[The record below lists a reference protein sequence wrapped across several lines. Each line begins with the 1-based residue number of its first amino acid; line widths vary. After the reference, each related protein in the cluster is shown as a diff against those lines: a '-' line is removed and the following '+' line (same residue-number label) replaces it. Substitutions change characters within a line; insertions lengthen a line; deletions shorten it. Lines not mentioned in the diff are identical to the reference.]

1 MKNKGFVQIFTV
13 LLAIACFYQLSFT
26 WKTRSVESDA
36 EAWAKKTGKLEAKYL
51 DSIGSETVFNMLGL
65 FKYTYLECKEKEI
78 GLGLDLKGGMNV
90 TMEVSVPDIVAGL
103 SNNAKDP
110 KFVEAL
116 ENAKKTFN
124 GQQDFINLFKA
135 EWDKVAP
142 GQKLAPLFTNKD
154 IKEELPFDAPN
165 EKVFNWLKT
174 QAKQSVSRA
183 YQIINQRIDQ
193 FGVVQPNVQEL
204 GNGRILVELPG
215 VDDPK
220 RVRNILQSS
229 AKLEFWSTYHNYEAY
244 KFLEAANEVVKN
256 KLLAEELAKGAPK
269 DTTTK
274 SLTAAPLTDLKPA
287 DNAAAK
293 KDTSKSKIGSIA
305 SSKADS
311 AKKKSPEQL
320 LKENPILSFVI
331 PNTIDDQETKQK
343 RWADGAGIGYVPRT
357 EMEKLQGYFEL
368 PEVKAV
374 FPPNLLLRWSFKPVA
389 KNSPYFM
396 LYGVKASRD
405 GQPALPG
412 DAVTSARKQVSQ
424 NGEIGVS
431 MTMSPEGANDWRR
444 ITAQAAP
451 TTEAIAIMLD
461 DKIYSAPT
469 VRNEIANGMSEISG
483 GFDDREAEDLAN
495 ILKAGKLPAPT
506 RIVEESVVGPTLG
519 ESSRKAGI
527 LSLFMGF
534 FAVIAFVF
542 AYYGRGA
549 WYGVIALVVNL
560 FFLVSIMAGFNAAL
574 TLPGLAGLVLTMGM
588 ALDCNVLINERIKEE
603 LENGKNYANAVTI
616 GYKQAFSAILDSHVT
631 QLIAAIIMAYFGS
644 GPVKG
649 FAVVLI
655 IGIFT
660 SMFTGIL
667 ISRLINEWDMRRGHE
682 CTFKTR
688 LFTGINKRRVYN
700 FMGQRK
706 IFYIVSS
713 IVIIIGVFSMIS
725 RGFSTGV
732 DFKGGWTYTIQ
743 FKGNIS
749 SDDIKIALNK
759 VIKENVEVKT
769 YGTNGQF
776 RITTAYKIDDQ
787 KADIAE
793 EVETTVLG
801 ALNDFKI
808 NKNDILSS
816 SKIGPTI
823 AADVRS
829 NSLIAVVL
837 AVLGIFLYIILRFRK
852 LEFGMGG
859 AISLIH
865 DVLVVLT
872 LFTVFWGLLPFPMD
886 VDQAFIAALLTV
898 LGYSINDTVV
908 VFDRIREFLGINKY
922 DNQTEVINGAVNQTL
937 SRTVVTAICTII
949 TLLMLFLFGGEGLKG
964 FTFALLSGIIIGT
977 YSSIFIASS
986 IAVDFGKRNEKK

>member
-13 LLAIACFYQLSFT
+13 LLAIACIYQLSFT
-26 WKTRSVESDA
+26 VKTRSVESQA
-36 EAWAKKTGKLEAKYL
+36 KEWAKKTGKPEAKYL
-51 DSIGSETVFNMLGL
+51 DSIGSVTVFNMLGL

-110 KFVEAL
+110 KFATAL
-116 ENAKKTFN
+116 DNAKQVFN
-124 GQQDFINLFKA
+124 GQQDFIDLFKT

-154 IKEELPFDAPN
+154 IKEELPFDAAN
-165 EKVFNWLKT
+165 DKVFTWLKL

-229 AKLEFWSTYHNYEAY
+229 AKLEFWNTYHNYEAY

-256 KLLAEELAKGAPK
+256 KFLAEDLLKGGKK
-269 DTTTK
+269 DSSSST
-274 SLTAAPLTDLKPA
+274 LTASTLTPAGDLT
-287 DNAAAK
+287 K
-293 KDTSKSKIGSIA
+293 KDTSKSKLGTIA
-305 SSKADS
+305 GAKNDTS
-311 AKKKSPEQL
+311 KKKSPEQL
-320 LKENPILSFVI
+320 LKENPILSYLI
-331 PNTIDDQETKQK
+331 PNTVDDQETKQK
-343 RWADGAGIGYVPRT
+343 KWADGAGIGYVPKT

-374 FPPNLLLRWSFKPVA
+374 LPPNLLLRWSFKPVA
-389 KNSPYFM
+389 KNSPFFM
-396 LYGVKASRD
+396 LYGIKASRD
-405 GQPALPG
+405 GLPALPG
-412 DAVTSARKQVSQ
+412 DVVTSARKQVSQ
-424 NGEIGVS
+424 DGEIGVS
-431 MTMSPEGANDWRR
+431 MSMSPEGANDWRR

-451 TTEAIAIMLD
+451 TTDAIAIMLD

-483 GFDDREAEDLAN
+483 GFDNREAEDLAN

-519 ESSRKAGI
+519 ESSRSAGI
-527 LSLFMGF
+527 ISLFMGF
-534 FAVIAFVF
+534 FAVIIFVF
-542 AYYGRGA
+542 LYYGRGA
-549 WYGVIALVVNL
+549 WYGVIALLVNL
-560 FFLVSIMAGFNAAL
+560 FFLVAIMAGFNAAL

-603 LENGKNYANAVTI
+603 LGHGKNYANAVTI
-616 GYKQAFSAILDSHVT
+616 GYRQATHAIIDSHVT
-631 QLIAAIIMAYFGS
+631 QLIAAMIMAYFGS

-660 SMFTGIL
+660 SLFTGIL
-667 ISRLINEWDMRRGHE
+667 ISRLLNEWDMKRGHE
-682 CTFKTR
+682 STFRTNIFKF
-688 LFTGINKRRVYN
+688 LHNKSEYA
-700 FMGQRK
+700 FMAKRK
-706 IFYIVSS
+706 ILYLVSS
-713 IVIIIGVFSMIS
+713 IIILGGVISMVT
-725 RGFSTGV
+725 RGFSSGV

-743 FKGNIS
+743 FTGDVKAE
-749 SDDIKIALNK
+749 DIKMALNK

-769 YGTNGQF
+769 YGTADKF

-787 KADIAE
+787 SADVSE
-793 EVETTVLG
+793 QVETTLLEG
-801 ALNDFKI
+801 LKDFKI
-808 NKNDILSS
+808 EKSAILSS

-823 AADVRS
+823 AADVRQ
-829 NSLIAVVL
+829 NSFIAVIL
-837 AVLGIFLYIILRFRK
+837 AVLGIFLYIVIRFRK

-865 DVLVVLT
+865 DVLVVLS
-872 LFTVFWGLLPFPMD
+872 LFSIFWGIMPFPMD
-886 VDQAFIAALLTV
+886 IDQAFIAALLTV

-908 VFDRIREFLGINKY
+908 VFDRIREFLGINKF
-922 DNQTEVINGAVNQTL
+922 DDQEEVINGAVNQTL
-937 SRTVVTAICTII
+937 SRTIVTALCTII

-964 FTFALLSGIIIGT
+964 FTFALLSGIIVGT
-977 YSSIFIASS
+977 YSSIFIASA
-986 IAVDFGKRNEKK
+986 IAVDFGKRRIAK

>member
-13 LLAIACFYQLSFT
+13 LLAIACIYQLSFS
-26 WKTRSVESDA
+26 WKTRSVESQA
-36 EAWAKKTGKLEAKYL
+36 KEWAKKTGKPEAKYL
-51 DSIGSETVFNMLGL
+51 DSVGSVTVYNMLGL

-110 KFVEAL
+110 KFATAL
-116 ENAKKTFN
+116 DNAKQSFN
-124 GQQDFINLFKA
+124 GQQNFIDLFKA

-142 GQKLAPLFTNKD
+142 GMKLAPLFTNKD

-165 EKVFNWLKT
+165 EKVFTWLKL

-220 RVRNILQSS
+220 RVRELLQSS

-256 KLLAEELAKGAPK
+256 KLAAEELLKGDKK
-269 DTTTK
+269 DTASKLAGAT
-274 SLTAAPLTDLKPA
+274 LKPA
-287 DNAAAK
+287 EDATK
-293 KDTSKSKIGSIA
+293 KDTSDKIGSIA
-305 SSKADS
+305 GSKADTS
-311 AKKKSPEQL
+311 KKKSPEQL
-320 LKENPILSFVI
+320 LKENPILSYLI
-331 PNTIDDQETKQK
+331 PNTVDDQQTKQK
-343 RWADGAGIGYVPRT
+343 RWADGAGIGYVPKT
-357 EMEKLQGYFEL
+357 EMEKLQGYFDL
-368 PEVKAV
+368 PEVQAV
-374 FPPNLLLRWSFKPVA
+374 FPPNLRLRWSFKPVA
-389 KNSPYFM
+389 KNSPFFM
-396 LYGVKASRD
+396 LYGVKADRN
-405 GQPALPG
+405 GEPALSG

-431 MTMSPEGANDWRR
+431 MTMSPEGANDWKR

-451 TTEAIAIMLD
+451 TTDAIAIMLD

-495 ILKAGKLPAPT
+495 ILKAGKLPART

-519 ESSRKAGI
+519 ESSRRAGI

-534 FAVIAFVF
+534 FAVILFVF
-542 AYYGRGA
+542 IYYGRGA
-549 WYGVIALVVNL
+549 WYGVIALLVNL
-560 FFLVSIMAGFNAAL
+560 FFLVAIMAGFNAAL

-603 LENGKNYANAVTI
+603 LKNGKNYANAVTI

-660 SMFTGIL
+660 SLFTGIL

-682 CTFKTR
+682 STFTTK
-688 LFTGINKRRVYN
+688 LFQKFRDHKEYAFMAKRR
-700 FMGQRK
+700 
-706 IFYIVSS
+706 ILYIVSS
-713 IVIIIGVFSMIS
+713 AVIIVGIISMVT
-725 RGFSTGV
+725 RGFSSGV

-743 FKGNIS
+743 FTG
-749 SDDIKIALNK
+749 DVQGEDIKMALNK

-769 YGTNGQF
+769 YGTADKF

-787 KADIAE
+787 SADVSE
-793 EVETTVLG
+793 KVEATLLEG
-801 ALNDFKI
+801 LKDFKI
-808 NKNDILSS
+808 KKSDILSS

-823 AADVRS
+823 AADVRQ
-829 NSLIAVVL
+829 NSFIAVIL
-837 AVLGIFLYIILRFRK
+837 AVLGIFLYIVIRFRK

-859 AISLIH
+859 AVSLIH
-865 DVLVVLT
+865 DVLIVLS
-872 LFTVFWGLLPFPMD
+872 LFSIFWGIMPFPMD
-886 VDQAFIAALLTV
+886 IDQAFIAALLTV

-908 VFDRIREFLGINKY
+908 VFDRIREFLGINKF
-922 DNQTEVINGAVNQTL
+922 DDQGEVINGAVNQTL
-937 SRTVVTAICTII
+937 SRTIVTALCTII

-964 FTFALLSGIIIGT
+964 FTFALLSGIIVGT
-977 YSSIFIASS
+977 YSSIFIASA
-986 IAVDFGKRNEKK
+986 IAVDFGKRKGIKG

>member
-13 LLAIACFYQLSFT
+13 LLAIACIYQLSFS
-26 WKTRSVESDA
+26 WKTRSVESQA
-36 EAWAKKTGKLEAKYL
+36 KEWAKKTGKPEAKYL
-51 DSIGSETVFNMLGL
+51 DSVGSVTVYNMLGL

-110 KFVEAL
+110 KFATAL
-116 ENAKKTFN
+116 ENAKQGFN
-124 GQQDFINLFKA
+124 GQQDFIDLFKA

-142 GQKLAPLFTNKD
+142 GVKLAPLFTNKD

-165 EKVFNWLKT
+165 EKVYNWLKL

-229 AKLEFWSTYHNYEAY
+229 AKLEFWNTYHNYEAY

-256 KLLAEELAKGAPK
+256 KLAAEELLKGGKTDSASK
-269 DTTTK
+269 LAGTT
-274 SLTAAPLTDLKPA
+274 LKPA
-287 DNAAAK
+287 EDSTK
-293 KDTSKSKIGSIA
+293 KDTSNKIGSIA
-305 SSKADS
+305 GSKADS
-311 AKKKSPEQL
+311 SKKKSPEQL
-320 LKENPILSFVI
+320 LKENPILSYLI
-331 PNTIDDQETKQK
+331 PNTVDDQQTKQK

-357 EMEKLQGYFEL
+357 EMEKLQGYFDL
-368 PEVKAV
+368 PEVKAI

-389 KNSPYFM
+389 KNSPFFM
-396 LYGVKASRD
+396 LYGVKADRN
-405 GQPALPG
+405 GEPALPG
-412 DAVTSARKQVSQ
+412 DVVTSARKQVSQ

-431 MTMSPEGANDWRR
+431 MTMSPEGANDWKR

-451 TTEAIAIMLD
+451 TTDAIAIMLD

-519 ESSRKAGI
+519 ESSRRAGI

-534 FAVIAFVF
+534 FAVIIFVF
-542 AYYGRGA
+542 IYYGRGA
-549 WYGVIALVVNL
+549 WYGVVALLVNL
-560 FFLVSIMAGFNAAL
+560 FFLVAIMAGFNAAL

-603 LENGKNYANAVTI
+603 LKNGKNYANAVTI
-616 GYKQAFSAILDSHVT
+616 GYKQALSAILDSHVT

-660 SMFTGIL
+660 SLFTGIL
-667 ISRLINEWDMRRGHE
+667 ISRLLNEWDMRRGHE
-682 CTFKTR
+682 CTFNTS
-688 LFTGINKRRVYN
+688 LFTKFRNHKEYAFMAKRR
-700 FMGQRK
+700 
-706 IFYIVSS
+706 ILYIVSS
-713 IVIIIGVFSMIS
+713 IVIIAGIISMVS

-743 FKGNIS
+743 FTG
-749 SDDIKIALNK
+749 DVQGEDIKMALNK

-769 YGTNGQF
+769 YGTADKF

-787 KADIAE
+787 SADVSE
-793 EVETTVLG
+793 QVEGTLIE
-801 ALNDFKI
+801 ALKDFKI
-808 NKNDILSS
+808 KKSDILSS

-823 AADVRS
+823 AADVRR
-829 NSLIAVVL
+829 NSFIAVIL
-837 AVLGIFLYIILRFRK
+837 AVLGIFLYIVLRFRK

-859 AISLIH
+859 AVSLIH
-865 DVLVVLT
+865 DVLIVLS
-872 LFTVFWGLLPFPMD
+872 LFSIFWGIMPFPMD

-908 VFDRIREFLGINKY
+908 VFDRIREFLGINKF
-922 DNQTEVINGAVNQTL
+922 DDQAEVINGAVNQTL
-937 SRTVVTAICTII
+937 SRTIVTAICTII

-964 FTFALLSGIIIGT
+964 FTFALLSGIIVGT
-977 YSSIFIASS
+977 YSSIFIASA
-986 IAVDFGKRNEKK
+986 IAVDFGKRRAKQ

>member
-13 LLAIACFYQLSFT
+13 LLAIACIYQLSFT
-26 WKTRSVESDA
+26 WKTRSVESQA
-36 EAWAKKTGKLEAKYL
+36 KEWAKKTGKPEAKYL
-51 DSIGSETVFNMLGL
+51 DSIGSTVVYNMLGL
-65 FKYTYLECKEKEI
+65 IKYTYLECKEKEI

-90 TMEVSVPDIVAGL
+90 TMEVSVPDIVSGL

-110 KFVEAL
+110 RFVLAL
-116 ENAKKTFN
+116 DEAKKKFN
-124 GQQDFINLFKA
+124 GQQDFIDLFKI
-135 EWDKVAP
+135 EWDKVSG

-154 IKEELPFDAPN
+154 IKEELPYDAPN
-165 EKVFNWLKT
+165 DKVYTWLKS

-229 AKLEFWSTYHNYEAY
+229 AKLEFWQTYHNYEAY
-244 KFLEAANEVVKN
+244 KFLETANEIIKN
-256 KLLAEELAKGAPK
+256 KLAAEELLKGG
-269 DTTTK
+269 
-274 SLTAAPLTDLKPA
+274 
-287 DNAAAK
+287 NK
-293 KDTSKSKIGSIA
+293 KDTSKKTSLA
-305 SSKADS
+305 SSLTEVKDTNSKDTGKKTTLAG
-311 AKKKSPEQL
+311 AKPDTSKVKTDEQK
-320 LKENPILSFVI
+320 LKDNPILAYLI
-331 PNTIDDQETKQK
+331 PNTGLNEKTNQQEW
-343 RWADGAGIGYVPRT
+343 REGAGIGYVPKT
-357 EMEKLQGYFEL
+357 EMEKLDAYF
-368 PEVKAV
+368 KDSAV
-374 FPPNLLLRWSFKPVA
+374 IRAMPSNLLLRWSFKPVE
-389 KNSPYFM
+389 KNSPFFM
-396 LYGVKASRD
+396 LYGIKANRD
-405 GQPALPG
+405 GGPALPG
-412 DAVTSARKQVSQ
+412 EAVTSARKQVSQ
-424 NGEIGVS
+424 SGEIGVS
-431 MTMSPEGANDWRR
+431 MTMSPEGANDWKR
-444 ITAQAAP
+444 ITAQAALKVD
-451 TTEAIAIMLD
+451 AIAIMLD

-469 VRNEIANGMSEISG
+469 VRNEIPNGMSEISG
-483 GFDDREAEDLAN
+483 GFDDREAEDLSN

-519 ESSRKAGI
+519 ESARRAGI

-534 FAVIAFVF
+534 IAVIAFVF
-542 AYYGRGA
+542 MYYGRGA

-603 LENGKNYANAVTI
+603 LDNGKNYANAVTI
-616 GYKQAFSAILDSHVT
+616 GYRQAFSAILDSHVT

-667 ISRLINEWDMRRGHE
+667 ISRMLNEWDMRRGHE
-682 CTFKTR
+682 CTFKTKMFR
-688 LFTGINKRRVYN
+688 GINKRKVYN

-706 IFYIVSS
+706 IFYIVSGVV
-713 IVIIIGVFSMIS
+713 IVIGMISMFS
-725 RGFSTGV
+725 RGFSSGV

-743 FKGNIS
+743 FDPNTK
-749 SDDIKIALNK
+749 SDDIKLALNK
-759 VIKENVEVKT
+759 VIQENVEVKT
-769 YGTNGQF
+769 YGTNDQF

-787 KADIAE
+787 SADISDK
-793 EVETTVLG
+793 VEAVVLS
-801 ALNDFKI
+801 ALKDFNIK
-808 NKNDILSS
+808 KEDILSS

-823 AADVRS
+823 AADVRT
-829 NSLIAVVL
+829 NSLIAVIL
-837 AVLGIFLYIILRFRK
+837 AVVGIFLYIILRFRK

-865 DVLVVLT
+865 DVLIVLSIFT
-872 LFTVFWGLLPFPMD
+872 LFWGILPFPMD

-908 VFDRIREFLGINKY
+908 VFDRIREFLGINKF

-986 IAVDFGKRNEKK
+986 IAVDFGKRKDSK